1 MTDSSLSGWSGV
13 LLPDSISGA
22 GSKKQCRLSILARA
36 KKQSN
41 YYNTTD
47 ITKQCPA
54 LVDKVPI
61 VSSSQA
67 SPHKR
72 SWSSVSN
79 TKPSQYQH
87 SQANQISQ
95 QTQSLVSNPR
105 HRLVSRSNNFHYTLG
120 RTLAFNLWSLPQQ
133 RNNKLKDSIFSIS
146 RPLSS
151 GVNLLS
157 PHGRYGTPC
166 TFLPPV
172 PLMELLAHLQTYRGK
187 GVLITPY
194 LLDQGGPLF
203 S

>member
-22 GSKKQCRLSILARA
+22 GSKKQCRLPILARA

-105 HRLVSRSNNFHYTLG
+105 HRLVSRSNNFHCTLG

-133 RNNKLKDSIFSIS
+133 RNNKLKDSIFSIPRPFVFRGEPPFPPWKVWDSLYFSPASPLDGVACTSTDVQRQVRANNTILARS
-146 RPLSS
+146 RWFPLS
-151 GVNLLS
+151 
-157 PHGRYGTPC
+157 
-166 TFLPPV
+166 
-172 PLMELLAHLQTYRGK
+172 
-187 GVLITPY
+187 
-194 LLDQGGPLF
+194 
-203 S
+203 